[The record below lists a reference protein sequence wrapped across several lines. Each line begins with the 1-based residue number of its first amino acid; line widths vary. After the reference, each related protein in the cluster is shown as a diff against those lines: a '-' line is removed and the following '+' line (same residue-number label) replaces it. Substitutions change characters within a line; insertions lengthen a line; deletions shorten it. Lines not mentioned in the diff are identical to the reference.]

1 MSDDNEPYL
10 KVSCDTI
17 RKKINI
23 FLATK
28 EMTQTAFLLAIG
40 KVNNNSY
47 RNFMRLKGS
56 NGGCNNGT
64 FYGAAKFF
72 YDRDQA
78 EKQAAKEQKAKDKK
92 RPASELSTDAN
103 TSAQDSVNKMFKVSD
118 AGTAASTVPSSTA
131 AASSSANTTHTAATP
146 PALPELPYD
155 LPVFDDCDEVR
166 GKIARLFMSKVM
178 TQANFAKTIHLT
190 AGKLLRVTKCCA
202 VARCNSRLR
211 MSFLRLRYCLCV
223 KI

>member
-1 MSDDNEPYL
+1 MAWLLFPVSRFVLSSLTTFKFESFVGCCDLRYRFYEQMSEDNEPYL
-10 KVSCDTI
+10 RVSCDTI

-47 RNFMRLKGS
+47 QNFMRLKGS

-78 EKQAAKEQKAKDKK
+78 EKQAAKEQKAKDP
-92 RPASELSTDAN
+92 R
-103 TSAQDSVNKMFKVSD
+103 
-118 AGTAASTVPSSTA
+118 
-131 AASSSANTTHTAATP
+131 
-146 PALPELPYD
+146 
-155 LPVFDDCDEVR
+155 
-166 GKIARLFMSKVM
+166 ARLAPMQTLLPR
-178 TQANFAKTIHLT
+178 TQ
-190 AGKLLRVTKCCA
+190 
-202 VARCNSRLR
+202 
-211 MSFLRLRYCLCV
+211 
-223 KI
+223 